1 MHALKKW
8 VFFTLLLGFAIPL
21 VAQDKYLDL
30 RTIVTDS
37 AHIFTPQQLDILQT
51 KLTSFE
57 LETTNQ
63 LVVLTIDELG
73 YETIERY
80 ANGTFNQN
88 GLGQAENDN
97 GILLLFAKNN
107 REVRIEVGYGLE
119 ATITDAIASRIIRNT
134 MIPNFKEERYFNGIH
149 LAVDELILYLKDPEA
164 LEKVKEDM
172 AAGKR
177 KNERIGMLVMALFI
191 MVFVFA
197 GGFLFYKTY
206 TNLIEIFRGLFTGKL
221 SFLYALFAAPIT
233 FMASVFG
240 LVFMIGPV
248 LAGFAIYG
256 TALDKYEYVLENPIL
271 PLLILLS
278 LIAIAMLIALFK
290 IKTKGKEDVK
300 ISWFKSDKT
309 YVQQTFSSS
318 GSSYGSSFGGSSG
331 GFSGGG
337 GSSGGGGASGSW

>member
-1 MHALKKW
+1 MRLLYK
-8 VFFTLLLGFAIPL
+8 FTSLVLVLLFAIQAK
-21 VAQDKYLDL
+21 AQDRYLQL
-30 RTIVTDS
+30 QTIVTDS
-37 AHIFTPQQLDILQT
+37 AGIFTPQQLDVLKS
-51 KLTSFE
+51 KLSQFE
-57 LETTNQ
+57 VETTNQ
-63 LVVLTIDELG
+63 LVVLTINELG
-73 YETIERY
+73 YETIELY

-88 GLGQAENDN
+88 GLGQAEKDN
-97 GILLLFAKNN
+97 GILLLFAKND

-119 ATITDAIASRIIRNT
+119 ATLTDAIASRVIRNT
-134 MIPNFKEERYFNGIH
+134 MIPEFKEERYFQGINF
-149 LAVDELILYLKDPEA
+149 AVDELILYLSDPEA

-172 AAGKR
+172 AAGER
-177 KNERIGMLVMALFI
+177 KNERIGMLVLSLFI
-191 MVFVFA
+191 MVFVVV
-197 GGFLFYKTY
+197 GGILFYKTY
-206 TNLIEIFRGLFTGKL
+206 SNLIEIFRGLFTGKL

-256 TALDKYEYVLENPIL
+256 TALDKYEYVLENPLL

-278 LIAIAMLIALFK
+278 LLVISMIIALFK

-300 ISWFKSDKT
+300 ISWFKSDKS

-318 GSSYGSSFGGSSG
+318 GSSYGSSFSGSSG